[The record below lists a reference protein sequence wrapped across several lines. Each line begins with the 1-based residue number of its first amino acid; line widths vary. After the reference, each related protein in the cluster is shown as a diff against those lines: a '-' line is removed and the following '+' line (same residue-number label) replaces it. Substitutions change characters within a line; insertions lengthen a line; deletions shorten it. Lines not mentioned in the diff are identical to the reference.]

1 MGIVHRQ
8 IGQHGAFAWEGVRV
22 ESYRGGGASEGSCRT
37 VLIGPNEGAPYFA
50 IRYFEIPPAG
60 QSSFEQHAHDHGI
73 VILRGRA
80 RMLLGSDVH
89 EVAAGDAIYIASNE
103 PHQFETIGDE
113 PLGFL
118 CVIPSKDLLEQRARA
133 EENAPPRS

>member
-1 MGIVHRQ
+1 MGPVHKQ
-8 IGQHGAFAWEGVRV
+8 IGQHGGFAWEGVPV
-22 ESYRGGGASEGSCRT
+22 EPYRGGGASEGSCRT
-37 VLIGPNEGAPYFA
+37 VLIGQNDGAPHFA
-50 IRYFEIPPAG
+50 IRYFEIPPRG

-80 RMLLGSDVH
+80 RVLLGSEVQ
-89 EVAAGDAIYIASNE
+89 EVASGDAIYIPPNE

-118 CVIPSKDLLEQRARA
+118 CVIPSKDLLERAARSGA
-133 EENAPPRS
+133 DVPPRS

>member
-8 IGQHGAFAWEGVRV
+8 VGQAGAFAWEGVRV
-22 ESYRGGGASEGSCRT
+22 EPYRGGGASEGSCRT
-37 VLIGPNEGAPYFA
+37 VLIGPNDGAPHFA
-50 IRYFEIPPAG
+50 IRYFEIPPNG

-80 RMLLGSDVH
+80 RVLLGSDVQ
-89 EVAAGDAIYIASNE
+89 EVASGDAIYIPPNE
-103 PHQFETIGDE
+103 PHQFEVVGDE

-118 CVIPSKDLLEQRARA
+118 CVIPSKELLERL
-133 EENAPPRS
+133 PR

>member
-1 MGIVHRQ
+1 MGTVHKQ
-8 IGQHGAFAWEGVRV
+8 IGQHGGFAWEGVAV
-22 ESYRGGGASEGSCRT
+22 EPYRGGGASEGSCRT
-37 VLIGPNEGAPYFA
+37 VLIGPNDGAAHFA
-50 IRYFEIPPAG
+50 IRYFEIPPKG

-80 RMLLGSDVH
+80 RVLLGS
-89 EVAAGDAIYIASNE
+89 EVAEVASGDAIYIPPNE

-118 CVIPSKDLLEQRARA
+118 CVIPSKDLLERHAHSGTDV
-133 EENAPPRS
+133 PPKS